1 LPTVELPSPAVS
13 RAPPPALMAL
23 TRRQFLWLSPSRR
36 VIDSLLL
43 LFLVLQLPLF
53 SGVRFRSGVRLGMTT
68 YMKKSQVQSL
78 MCSCAF
84 FAFLIEASSMDIST
98 FFKKLIPLID

>member
-1 LPTVELPSPAVS
+1 MDSKFQS
-13 RAPPPALMAL
+13 MRA
-23 TRRQFLWLSPSRR
+23 TTNDVQQTQFLWLSPIRR

-43 LFLVLQLPLF
+43 LFLVLQLLLF
-53 SGVRFRSGVRLGMTT
+53 FGVRFRSGVRLGMTT
-68 YMKKSQVQSL
+68 YMKKSQGQSL

-98 FFKKLIPLID
+98 FFLN